1 MEKILIN
8 NQYRYVNKI
17 ENRIT
22 FKIKNAYNLE
32 LLTKETMK
40 LLGSTKNKII
50 KDKNAKNILHLEI
63 SSL

>member
-1 MEKILIN
+1 MEKILII